1 MREAR
6 WTLEW
11 IAFLVLGGLAQML
24 PRRAALFLGTALAS
38 FTFDVLRIRRR
49 VAIENIEKHLPLP
62 GARLPGGR
70 REAVRIARRSYAV
83 MARTF
88 VDILQSP
95 KVSNEEMWKLI
106 SYDTVERV
114 AGVVRNAN
122 GAVLVSAHFGNWE
135 LLIQSFSRIF
145 PRVRV
150 IVGDQSN
157 RRVDAAVKRIREKGG
172 VPAMSSKT
180 GIRDAMRFLREGGA
194 IATLMDQSA
203 RKHGIFVD
211 FLGAPASTH
220 IGMLALA
227 IRAGVP
233 FLGVLLVDHDGGSY
247 QIEVSAP
254 WAARDGASEEESLR
268 EGAVHYNQFLE
279 EHVRRHPDNYFWA
292 HRRWKKS
299 PS

>member
-11 IAFLVLGGLAQML
+11 IAFLVLGGLAQMF

-49 VAIENIEKHLPLP
+49 VAIENIEKHLQ
-62 GARLPGGR
+62 LPGGR
-70 REAVRIARRSYAV
+70 REAVRVARRSYAV

-88 VDILQSP
+88 VDILQGP
-95 KVSNEEMWKLI
+95 KISNEEMWRLI
-106 SYDTVERV
+106 PYDAVERI
-114 AGVVRNAN
+114 ARMVRNSN

-135 LLIQSFSRIF
+135 LLIQSFSRVF
-145 PRVRV
+145 PKVRV

-172 VPAMSSKT
+172 VPAVSSKT
-180 GIRDAMRFLREGGA
+180 GIREAVRFLREGGA

-203 RKHGIFVD
+203 RKHGVFVD
-211 FLGAPASTH
+211 FLGAPVSTH
-220 IGMLALA
+220 TGMVALA

-233 FLGVLLVDHDGGSY
+233 FLGVLLVDHDGSY
-247 QIEVSAP
+247 QFEVSSP
-254 WAARDGASEEESLR
+254 WEARDGASEEESLR

-279 EHVRRHPDNYFWA
+279 AHVRRHPDNYFWA